1 MAREEGWK
9 SRLAEVLREHK
20 DVDDKFTGKIE
31 INMNDGGITKV
42 YANKE
47 LK

>member
-1 MAREEGWK
+1 MPKEETWK
-9 SRLAEVLREHK
+9 TRLAELLKEHD
-20 DVDDKFTGKIE
+20 DVGVKFTGKIE